1 LGNLTKEQEKKRNYT
16 AINII
21 ADLKCN
27 EKQQTIMHRL
37 ITEFGT
43 TLPTS
48 PGLFSVGE
56 ASLFLF
62 ERLMAHHYNA
72 EWLPD

>member
-1 LGNLTKEQEKKRNYT
+1 MNYT

-37 ITEFGT
+37 ITEFDT

-48 PGLFSVGE
+48 PGLFSVRE

-62 ERLMAHHYNA
+62 ESLIVHLYNA

>member
-1 LGNLTKEQEKKRNYT
+1 MNYT
-16 AINII
+16 AIDICAN
-21 ADLKCN
+21 LKCN
-27 EKQQTIMHRL
+27 EKQQTIIHRL

-48 PGLFSVGE
+48 PGLFSVRE

-62 ERLMAHHYNA
+62 EILIVHLYNA

>member
-1 LGNLTKEQEKKRNYT
+1 MNHT
-16 AINII
+16 AINIFS
-21 ADLKCN
+21 DLKNN

-37 ITEFGT
+37 ITEFDT

-48 PGLFSVGE
+48 PGLFSVRE

-62 ERLMAHHYNA
+62 ESLIVHIYNA

>member
-1 LGNLTKEQEKKRNYT
+1 MNYT

-21 ADLKCN
+21 ADLKDN

-48 PGLFSVGE
+48 PGLFSVRE

-62 ERLMAHHYNA
+62 ESLIVHIYNV

>member
-1 LGNLTKEQEKKRNYT
+1 MNYT
-16 AINII
+16 TMNII
-21 ADLKCN
+21 EELKCN

-37 ITEFGT
+37 ITEFDT

-48 PGLFSVGE
+48 LGPFSVGE

-62 ERLMAHHYNA
+62 KISMVHNYNT

>member
-1 LGNLTKEQEKKRNYT
+1 MKEREKRMNYT

-21 ADLKCN
+21 SDLKYN

-37 ITEFGT
+37 ITEFDT

-48 PGLFSVGE
+48 PGLFSVGGGFFI
-56 ASLFLF
+56 SFQKS
-62 ERLMAHHYNA
+62 
-72 EWLPD
+72 

>member
-1 LGNLTKEQEKKRNYT
+1 MNYT
-16 AINII
+16 TINIF

-27 EKQQTIMHRL
+27 EKQQTIIHRL

-48 PGLFSVGE
+48 PGLFSVRE
-56 ASLFLF
+56 DSLFIF
-62 ERLMAHHYNA
+62 ESLMVHHYNV

>member
-1 LGNLTKEQEKKRNYT
+1 MNYT

-21 ADLKCN
+21 ADLKYN

-37 ITEFGT
+37 ITEFDT

-62 ERLMAHHYNA
+62 ESLMVHHYNA

>member
-1 LGNLTKEQEKKRNYT
+1 MKEREKQMNYT

-21 ADLKCN
+21 VDLKCN

-37 ITEFGT
+37 ITEFDT

-48 PGLFSVGE
+48 PGLFSVRE

-62 ERLMAHHYNA
+62 EILLVHLYNVD
-72 EWLPD
+72 WLLD

>member
-1 LGNLTKEQEKKRNYT
+1 
-16 AINII
+16 
-21 ADLKCN
+21 
-27 EKQQTIMHRL
+27 L

-56 ASLFLF
+56 ASLFLIKISKVH
-62 ERLMAHHYNA
+62 RCNA
-72 EWLPD
+72 KWLQD

>member
-1 LGNLTKEQEKKRNYT
+1 MNYT
-16 AINII
+16 AINIF

-48 PGLFSVGE
+48 PGLFSVRE

-62 ERLMAHHYNA
+62 ESLIVHLYNV
-72 EWLPD
+72 EWLLD

>member
-1 LGNLTKEQEKKRNYT
+1 MKERENKMNYT
-16 AINII
+16 SINIF
-21 ADLKCN
+21 ADLKNN

-62 ERLMAHHYNA
+62 KNLMVHHYNV

>member
-1 LGNLTKEQEKKRNYT
+1 MNHT
-16 AINII
+16 AINIFS
-21 ADLKCN
+21 DLKNN

-37 ITEFGT
+37 ITEFDT

-48 PGLFSVGE
+48 PGLFSVRE

-62 ERLMAHHYNA
+62 ESLIVNIYNV

>member
-1 LGNLTKEQEKKRNYT
+1 MHYT
-16 AINII
+16 TII
-21 ADLKCN
+21 IFADLKCN
-27 EKQQTIMHRL
+27 EKQQTIIHKL
-37 ITEFGT
+37 ITEFDT

-48 PGLFSVGE
+48 PGLFSVRE

-62 ERLMAHHYNA
+62 KSLIVHIYNV

>member
-1 LGNLTKEQEKKRNYT
+1 MNYT
-16 AINII
+16 TINIF

-43 TLPTS
+43 TLLTS
-48 PGLFSVGE
+48 PGLFSVRE

-62 ERLMAHHYNA
+62 ESLIVHLYNA
-72 EWLPD
+72 KWLPD

>member
-1 LGNLTKEQEKKRNYT
+1 MDYT
-16 AINII
+16 AINIF

-27 EKQQTIMHRL
+27 EKQQTIIHRL

-48 PGLFSVGE
+48 PGIFSVRE
-56 ASLFLF
+56 ASLFIF
-62 ERLMAHHYNA
+62 ERLMVHHYNA
-72 EWLPD
+72 EWLPN

>member
-1 LGNLTKEQEKKRNYT
+1 VKEREKKRNYT
-16 AINII
+16 AIYIY

-27 EKQQTIMHRL
+27 ERQQTIIRRL
-37 ITEFGT
+37 ITEFDT

-62 ERLMAHHYNA
+62 ESSIVHHCHV
-72 EWLPD
+72 EWLQD

>member
-1 LGNLTKEQEKKRNYT
+1 MKEREKKMNYT
-16 AINII
+16 AINIF
-21 ADLKCN
+21 ADLKNN
-27 EKQQTIMHRL
+27 EKQQTIIHRL

-62 ERLMAHHYNA
+62 ESLMVHHYNA
-72 EWLPD
+72 EWLPY

>member
-1 LGNLTKEQEKKRNYT
+1 MNYT
-16 AINII
+16 AINIY
-21 ADLKCN
+21 ANLKCN
-27 EKQQTIMHRL
+27 EKQQTIIHRL

-48 PGLFSVGE
+48 PGLFSVRE

-62 ERLMAHHYNA
+62 EILLVHIYNV
-72 EWLPD
+72 EWLLD

>member
-1 LGNLTKEQEKKRNYT
+1 MKEREKRMNYI
-16 AINII
+16 AIDIYAN
-21 ADLKCN
+21 LKCN
-27 EKQQTIMHRL
+27 EKQQTIIHRL

-48 PGLFSVGE
+48 LGLFSVRE

-62 ERLMAHHYNA
+62 ERLMVHQYNV

>member
-1 LGNLTKEQEKKRNYT
+1 MNYI
-16 AINII
+16 AINIYV
-21 ADLKCN
+21 DLKCN
-27 EKQQTIMHRL
+27 EEKQTMIHRL

-48 PGLFSVGE
+48 LGLFSVRE

-62 ERLMAHHYNA
+62 ESLIVHIYNA
-72 EWLPD
+72 EWLSD

>member
-1 LGNLTKEQEKKRNYT
+1 MNYT
-16 AINII
+16 AIDIYGN
-21 ADLKCN
+21 LKCN

-37 ITEFGT
+37 IMEFDT
-43 TLPTS
+43 TLATS

-62 ERLMAHHYNA
+62 ESLIVHLYNA
-72 EWLPD
+72 EWLLD

>member
-1 LGNLTKEQEKKRNYT
+1 MNYT
-16 AINII
+16 AINIF
-21 ADLKCN
+21 AYLKNN
-27 EKQQTIMHRL
+27 EKQQTIIHRL

-62 ERLMAHHYNA
+62 ESLMVHHYNV